1 MIPETVDMTPV
12 ISGNVRAIG
21 YSDLDSQLYVSFS
34 TGFDYVY
41 FDVPRS
47 VFDDFLAAPSKGS
60 FLRDVIKGGG
70 YRYEKV

>member
-12 ISGNVRAIG
+12 ISGNIRAIG
-21 YSDLDSQLYVSFS
+21 YSDINSRLYVSFS
-34 TGFDYVY
+34 TGFDYCY

-60 FLRDVIKGGG
+60 FLRDVIKANR